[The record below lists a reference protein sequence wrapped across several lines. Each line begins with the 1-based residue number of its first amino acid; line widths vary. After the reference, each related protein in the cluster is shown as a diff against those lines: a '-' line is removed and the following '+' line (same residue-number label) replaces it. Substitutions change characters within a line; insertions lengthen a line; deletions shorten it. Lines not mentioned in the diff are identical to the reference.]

1 MSRGISTTFET
12 EALYKL
18 PVGVFILDPDS
29 IVSLWNAVME
39 QWTGIDAE
47 QIVGLPVT
55 EFFPHFGE
63 PYFWGRLAGIFA
75 GGPPVVFSAQLH
87 TSAVP
92 CKTRQGN
99 DRLQKTTVIPISR
112 EGGGWRAMC
121 VVQDETDLSSLIVE
135 IAGIRDALRLEIAH
149 RTKAEAE
156 LRRQNAFLETLLDT
170 IPSPIYCTGP
180 DERYLSCNRAF
191 EGLWGRTRQEIAG
204 KTPEELW
211 PDQAPDF
218 MRLEDDVLLK
228 NPGAKRVEV
237 GVRDVAGKYHEMILF
252 KASYPDPDG
261 GVGGIVG
268 VAMDITEHKENLR
281 KIEYLAHH
289 DALTGLPNRKLF
301 LERLEHALAVAKRTQ
316 SLVGLIYID
325 LDRFKDIN
333 DSLGH
338 HAGDQALV
346 EFSRRVLDR
355 LRETD
360 TMARIGGDE
369 FVVIAENIKF
379 PADLSVIASKID
391 DCLKPPMPL
400 AGIMTTV
407 RASIGVSCH
416 PWHGDTPDALIRAAD
431 QDMYQRKKDRHICE

>member
-1 MSRGISTTFET
+1 MSRGISTTFEAD
-12 EALYKL
+12 ALYKL
-18 PVGVFILDPDS
+18 PVGVFILEPDS
-29 IVSLWNAVME
+29 IVSLWNAVLE
-39 QWTGIDAE
+39 EWTGIEAE
-47 QIVGLPVT
+47 KIVGLPIT

-63 PYFWGRLAGIFA
+63 PYFGERLAGIFA

-92 CKTRQGN
+92 CKTRQGK
-99 DRLQKTTVIPISR
+99 DRRQKTTVIPIGG
-112 EGGGWRAMC
+112 EGGAWRALGMI
-121 VVQDETDLSSLIVE
+121 QDETDLSSLIAE
-135 IAGIRDALRLEIAH
+135 IAGIRDALRLEIAS

-170 IPSPIYCTGP
+170 IPSPIYYTGP
-180 DERYLSCNRAF
+180 DGRYLSCNKAF
-191 EGLWGRTRQEIAG
+191 EGLFGKTREQIAA

-211 PDQAPDF
+211 PKTTPNF
-218 MRLEDDVLLK
+218 MRQEDDVLLES
-228 NPGAKRVEV
+228 PGVKRVEA
-237 GVRDVAGKYHEMILF
+237 GVRDVAGKYREMILF

-268 VAMDITEHKENLR
+268 AAMDITEHKENLR

-301 LERLEHALAVAKRTQ
+301 LERLEHALAGAKRTA
-316 SLVGLIYID
+316 SLIGLIYID

-338 HAGDQALV
+338 HAGDQALI
-346 EFSRRVLDR
+346 EFSRRVLDK

-379 PADLSVIASKID
+379 PADLSVIAAKIEES
-391 DCLKPPMPL
+391 LRAPMPL
-400 AGIMTTV
+400 AGIMTQI

-416 PWHGDTPDALIRAAD
+416 PWHGDDPDALIRAAD
-431 QDMYQRKKDRHICE
+431 QDMYQRKKDRRLEE

>member
-1 MSRGISTTFET
+1 MSRCISTTFET

-18 PVGVFILDPDS
+18 PVGVFILESDS
-29 IVSLWNAVME
+29 IVSLWNAILE
-39 QWTGIDAE
+39 EWTGIDAE
-47 QIVGLPVT
+47 KIVGLPIT

-63 PYFWGRLAGIFA
+63 PYFGERLAGIFA

-92 CKTRQGN
+92 CKTRHGK

-112 EGGGWRAMC
+112 AGGGWRALC
-121 VVQDETDLSSLIVE
+121 VVQDETDLSSLITE
-135 IAGIRDALRLEIAH
+135 IAGIRDALRLEIA
-149 RTKAEAE
+149 RGTKAEAE
-156 LRRQNAFLETLLDT
+156 LRRQNAFLETLLNT

-180 DERYLSCNRAF
+180 DGRYISCNMAF
-191 EGLWGRTRQEIAG
+191 EGLWGKTRQEIAG
-204 KTPEELW
+204 KKPKELW
-211 PDQAPDF
+211 PKATPDF
-218 MRLEDDVLLK
+218 MRLGDDVLLK
-228 NPGAKRVEV
+228 KPGTKRVEA
-237 GVRDVAGKYHEMILF
+237 GVRDVTGKYHEMIVF
-252 KASYPDPDG
+252 KASYPDADG

-268 VAMDITEHKENLR
+268 VAMDITEHKDNLR

-301 LERLEHALAVAKRTQ
+301 LERLEHALAGAKRTQ
-316 SLVGLIYID
+316 SLVGLIYLD

-338 HAGDQALV
+338 HAGDQALI
-346 EFSRRVLDR
+346 EFSRRVLDK

-379 PADLSVIASKID
+379 PADLSVIASKIE

-400 AGIMTTV
+400 AGIMTPV

-416 PWHGDTPDALIRAAD
+416 PWHGDTPDALLRAAD
-431 QDMYQRKKDRHICE
+431 QDMYQRKKDRRSGE